1 MEFCPKCGSRLIP
14 KKTQTEKKIKISL
27 VCRKGDYEKTV
38 REGPVIIPVIIPVLK
53 NHENPKKLI
62 AVITKKEKKLK
73 TLPTLKVECPKC
85 GNKKVYVWQVQTR
98 GVDESSTKFMRC
110 TKCDHTFREYT

>member
-14 KKTQTEKKIKISL
+14 KKTKTEKKITISL
-27 VCRKGDYEKTV
+27 VCRKGDYTKIEKEMSLIT
-38 REGPVIIPVIIPVLK
+38 PVLK
-53 NHENPKKLI
+53 NNKDPKKYV
-62 AVITKKEKKLK
+62 AVVTKKEQKLK
-73 TLPTLKVECPKC
+73 TLPTLKIECPKC

-98 GVDESSTKFMRC
+98 GLDESTTQFMRC

>member
-1 MEFCPKCGSRLIP
+1 MEFCPKCGSRLAQ
-14 KKTQTEKKIKISL
+14 KKTKTGKKIKISL
-27 VCRKGDYEKTV
+27 VCLKCGYTKKETKKTL
-38 REGPVIIPVIIPVLK
+38 PPKIFK
-53 NHENPKKLI
+53 NKENPQKFVT
-62 AVITKKEKKLK
+62 VITKEEQKLN

-98 GVDESSTKFMRC
+98 GGDESSTQFMRC